1 MLKRV
6 FYAAGLAVAFLAG
19 AHQVF
24 ATGPNYDA
32 MIRHA
37 GGTQPWLNVTV
48 TQTFASQ
55 SDCNSYV
62 STALYYDRVYFNMPS
77 SAGYCLPH
85 P

>member
-6 FYAAGLAVAFLAG
+6 FYAAGLALVFLAG

-32 MIRHA
+32 YVRHG

-48 TQTFASQ
+48 AQTFA
-55 SDCNSYV
+55 DITTCNSHV
-62 STALYYDRVYFNMPS
+62 SQVLYFDKIYFNMPY
-77 SAGYCLPH
+77 SAGYCVPH